1 MYSARFFA
9 LSSTKSITTPAARYI
24 IEAKSARELL
34 SRRESSNPSSPAR
47 MRTREEKLIVM
58 MLLISCELMNKYRI
72 TRFVLEPG
80 TEARTHLKKLLN
92 KRLLYLLLQL

>member
-1 MYSARFFA
+1 VP
-9 LSSTKSITTPAARYI
+9 KSITTPAARYI

-58 MLLISCELMNKYRI
+58 MLLISC
-72 TRFVLEPG
+72 
-80 TEARTHLKKLLN
+80 
-92 KRLLYLLLQL
+92 